1 MNSIAVILRNDYKGK
16 QRITRIKRIGL
27 FLGVHNYLW
36 TVRKG
41 LRTPGLI
48 RQIRAIRC

>member
-27 FLGVHNYLW
+27 FLGVHNYL
-36 TVRKG
+36 
-41 LRTPGLI
+41 RTPGLI